1 MSKDQTQA
9 LSGITVLSFE
19 HAIAAPLCSRQLAD
33 LGARVIKIERP
44 DGGDFARHYD
54 QRAKGQ
60 SSHFIWTNRGKQS
73 LSLNLKAAGSREI
86 LRRLLERS
94 DVLLQNLA
102 PGVMERLGL
111 GWQALQADYPRL
123 IHCSISGYGQT
134 GPLAERKAYDL
145 LIQAE
150 SGFLSITGNQAGPAK
165 AGISIADIAAGSQA
179 HSAILAALIKRQQ
192 TGRGSEISISM
203 LESMVEWMG
212 FPLYYAWDGQQ
223 PPEPL
228 GTDHASI
235 YPYGSFCCQDG
246 QQLIIGIQNEREW
259 QSFCK
264 QVLKAPELAQSPDYI
279 DNPAR
284 SNNRQSL
291 KARIDHAL
299 SSLDSETVA
308 RRLDQ
313 ANIAWARLND
323 LESVWNHPQLRALNR
338 LTEIQT
344 PNGPIQSFL
353 PPGQAALPDTARQVP
368 ALGQHNEPLLEELGY
383 SPQEIRQLKESG
395 CI

>member
-73 LSLNLKAAGSREI
+73 LSLNFKATGAREI

-102 PGVMERLGL
+102 PGAIERLGL
-111 GWQALQADYPRL
+111 SWQALQADYPRL

-134 GPLAERKAYDL
+134 GPLAGRKAYDL

-150 SGFLSITGNQAGPAK
+150 SGFLSVTGNQAGPAK

-179 HSAILAALIKRQQ
+179 HSAILAALIKRQHS
-192 TGRGSEISISM
+192 GRGSEISISM
-203 LESMVEWMG
+203 LEAMVEWMG

-259 QSFCK
+259 QSFCS
-264 QVLKAPELAQSPDYI
+264 QVLEAPELAENPDYAN
-279 DNPAR
+279 NPAR
-284 SNNRQSL
+284 SSNRQPL
-291 KARIDHAL
+291 KARIDQVL

-308 RRLDQ
+308 NRLDQ
-313 ANIAWARLND
+313 ANIAWARVND
-323 LESVWNHPQLRALNR
+323 LKSVWNHPQLQALNR
-338 LTEIQT
+338 FTEIQT

-353 PPGQAALPDTARQVP
+353 PPGQAALPNAARQVP
-368 ALGQHNEPLLEELGY
+368 ALGQHNEPLLQELGY
-383 SPQEIRQLKESG
+383 SPQEISQLKESG

>member
-1 MSKDQTQA
+1 MTSNHTQA
-9 LSGITVLSFE
+9 LGGITVLSFE

-73 LSLNLKAAGSREI
+73 LSLNFKSAEATGI
-86 LRRLLERS
+86 IRRLLERS

-102 PGVMERLGL
+102 PGVIERLGL
-111 GWQALQADYPRL
+111 SWQTLHSEYPGL
-123 IHCSISGYGQT
+123 IHCSISGYGDS
-134 GPLAERKAYDL
+134 GPFAGRKAYDL

-150 SGFLSITGNQAGPAK
+150 SGFLSVTGNQAGPVK
-165 AGISIADIAAGSQA
+165 AGISIADIAAGTQA
-179 HSAILAALIKRQQ
+179 HSAILAALIKRQKS
-192 TGRGSEISISM
+192 GLGSEINISM
-203 LESMVEWMG
+203 LEAMVEWMG

-223 PPEPL
+223 APAPL
-228 GTDHASI
+228 GSDHASI
-235 YPYGSFCCQDG
+235 YPYGSFSCADG

-259 QSFCK
+259 QNFCS
-264 QVLKAPELAQSPDYI
+264 QVLGTAELAEHPDYAN
-279 DNPAR
+279 NPAR

-291 KARIDHAL
+291 KARIDQVL
-299 SSLDSETVA
+299 SRLDSETVA
-308 RRLDQ
+308 SRLDR
-313 ANIAWARLND
+313 AAIAWARVND
-323 LESVWNHPQLRALNR
+323 LQSVWNHPQLQALQKF
-338 LTEIQT
+338 TEIQT

-353 PPGQAALPDTARQVP
+353 PPGQVSLPEAARQVP
-368 ALGQHNEPLLEELGY
+368 SLGQHNEPLLQELGY
-383 SPQEIRQLKESG
+383 SPQEIRQLQESG